1 VFFAGADG
9 VRSGASTVFDV
20 TPDMSLRVLRARL
33 RIKARESN
41 LMKPECVPTT
51 SRPAAVA
58 PTDAC
63 PPNPCFHSD
72 AEWTLYAVNS
82 ATGDLIAAVTDTD
95 PEPYAN
101 DKLLAKEHAALEY
114 LFRPE
119 TTLRKAAKSAATTT
133 EPDAAAAAKLKAEAD
148 AAAAAAA
155 AKKRAEDLAAAAAA
169 AKKKAEDALAAAAAA
184 KLKAE
189 QEERELAQKRA
200 DEEAAEAKR
209 RADEDA
215 ARKAAAEAA
224 EAKRRADEEAAAEAK
239 RRADEQAA
247 AEAKRHAEEE
257 AARKA
262 AADAAE
268 AKRQADEE
276 AARKAAADAEAKRRA
291 DEQAAVEAKRRAEEE
306 AARKA
311 AADAAEAK
319 RRADEEAAQKAAAD
333 AAEAKRR
340 ADEQAAAEAKR
351 HAEEEAARKAAA
363 DAAEA
368 KRRADEQAA
377 AEAKRHAEEEAARKA
392 AEAEA
397 ARRAAAEA
405 EAARKAAEA
414 KRLAD
419 EEEAKRRADD
429 DAAKKAAETEASKK
443 EDGSE
448 DSGEGEGGEKKV
460 VRVRV
465 RKGRK
470 AGDGDDAAGGDEAE
484 ALAKGGS
491 RRRRKATGAGAEFAA
506 LVRDAVDTSKESATT
521 ISPRS
526 AVVPVEEPELKS
538 SARRRNKD
546 GVESEFSS
554 MVAATKESED
564 AKKKKAA
571 EATEEDVGSKKSQKK
586 KKKAEEEEEEEA
598 AAKKKEDEAKRKE
611 EEAASA
617 KKKKEEA
624 EKKKKDEEE
633 AAAAKKKREDDDAAT
648 AKKKK
653 DEEAAAAA
661 KRKKD
666 EEEAAAKKKK
676 EEEAAAAKKKKEE
689 EEAAAKKKK
698 EEEEE
703 AAAAAKKKEE
713 EAAAAKK
720 KKEEDEAAAKKKKE
734 EDEAAAKKKK
744 EEEEAAAAKKKKE
757 EEVAAAAAKKKEEE
771 AAAAKKKEE
780 EEAAAS
786 KKKKEED
793 EAAAKKKKEEEEAA
807 AAQKKKEEE
816 EAAAKKKEEEEEAA
830 AAKKKKEEEVAAAAA
845 AAKKKAD
852 DAAAEAKLKEERE
865 LAKKK
870 ADADAA
876 GAKADLAAAVKGDD
890 SDESD
895 DDDAKAK
902 GLLTQPRRAAAAAGR
917 RLPTRKAR
925 TASRSIDVEED
936 DQPATVEVIDVS
948 AASTSPPPVSVSS
961 PPPSEDAQQG
971 GGKSVTKPPAG
982 MGGLMASLAV
992 QASLKWQQMGR
1003 GGGAATADAAT
1014 DGGKVSALQKL
1025 RTKSNVSP
1033 TPEIALSP
1041 SELGLD
1047 EAKVN
1052 LMSPRERSQVMAD
1065 ARKAYNL
1072 KHNLGD
1078 YQSAIKNA
1086 VERVHVKSL
1095 TRCVGKLR
1103 IHARLVAPVVASL
1116 CERDAYVLDCDRV
1129 VYVYVGRKASLKVAH
1144 KAKAVAEIIKAHERG
1159 GSARVVVIDPKAGD
1173 GGAADVAAFWSELG
1187 AATAPPL
1194 PDDASDPDAWVKEKW
1209 TFGDALYEVT
1219 VDAADIENRNVG
1231 VSLLKTDNEKLSMH
1245 VLSSAGGFVLDCGS
1259 EVYAWCGKEASDAM
1273 RTAVLAAGERVL
1285 ADPRAH
1291 VSERGV
1297 KTHARLAGARV
1308 ERVSQGAEPVLFR
1321 EKFADWPDLSHEV
1334 AQKWTERGV
1343 PKDQRKRIESATD
1356 YIEKKS
1362 NLPDHF
1368 DVADM
1373 LASQLTKPVPYSN
1386 GCGELR
1392 VWYMAG
1398 MDTRPL
1404 AVELYGQFWSESCFV
1419 IEYQFKKLVADDIGY
1434 SESVSGTT
1442 EAKRTV
1448 VFFWLGL
1455 HAKAKARGAA
1465 SEQAKRLCREL
1476 CAAGR
1481 DARTQSVEQAAVDA
1495 DLLQALRGRYTVHTG
1510 AYEPDTALCHPKPD
1524 AVKSPDERGG
1534 RLYHVKRSTLC
1545 GEVTAVECLPVLSSM
1560 CSRDCFALLSCDG
1573 DVRLWQ
1579 GKGADKALRVAARKL
1594 AARLAH
1600 LVKQLSAYGAA
1611 SGKSGAGDDD
1621 DKDDDA
1627 NGAAGG
1633 GDDAAGKSASA
1644 VALELTE
1651 TRDAV
1656 EDEGVALFDEADAG
1670 DTARFAKGLDAFG
1683 APTYAD
1689 ADVFARADVP
1699 PPRLWRLDDTGKLYV
1714 TEELG
1719 DFHRNDLTSK
1729 DVAVLDTSAQLVIW
1743 QGKAA
1748 DDKRK
1753 QTAAEMVQAY
1763 IQRSQPPRL
1772 TKDVLLVNED
1782 AEPALFRACF
1792 HSWSTS
1798 IKGFNPSS
1806 VAALDSAR
1814 TPRGGPAVMTLDEFI
1829 ELNNR
1834 RYSLAELQAAA
1845 KDKRRAPKGVDVN
1858 RLEFYL
1864 TDDDFAKAFGFSK
1877 ADYAAMPKWKAVD
1890 AKKKLNLF

>member
-1 VFFAGADG
+1 M
-9 VRSGASTVFDV
+9 RSGASTVFDV

-698 EEEEE
+698 EEEE

-1699 PPRLWRLDDTGKLYV
+1699 PPRLWRLYDTGKLYV